1 MPRCSRSPARERH
14 GDAQAVVLV
23 TAAAASL
30 LSLQPSRAQH
40 PHTGSF
46 LAPSPPVSHPLL
58 GHVCLPLISPTHP
71 LLSTPPKEGTD
82 LIFSTV
88 SSMSITPPRPLLGC
102 RAICSPISSPC
113 SAGSFLLPLHS
124 LSFTIFPSAWSFP
137 SLRCVP
143 RGRGDPSRNS
153 LLFHP
158 VPHPLAQPCASLKT
172 SSATPGLDS
181 RGVHV
186 TPHSSLG

>member
-1 MPRCSRSPARERH
+1 MPPCSWSPAHEPHR
-14 GDAQAVVLV
+14 DAQAVVLV

-30 LSLQPSRAQH
+30 LSLQPSWAQH

-46 LAPSPPVSHPLL
+46 LAPSLLVSHPLL

-71 LLSTPPKEGTD
+71 LLSTLPEEGTD

-88 SSMSITPPRPLLGC
+88 SSMSITPAHPLLGC
-102 RAICSPISSPC
+102 RAICSPISSLC
-113 SAGSFLLPLHS
+113 LAGSFLLLLHS
-124 LSFTIFPSAWSFP
+124 LPFTIFSSAWSFP
-137 SLRCVP
+137 SLSCVP
-143 RGRGDPSRNS
+143 KGRGDRSRNS

-172 SSATPGLDS
+172 SSATPGLDD
-181 RGVHV
+181 RGVHI